1 MKQEYDPVWKRWK
14 TVPSAVEDA
23 ANVMSGYEQQLELQL
38 NKTADATLEEVR
50 QWEQEDF
57 FRAGNFDAMKL
68 FVVVP
73 TIIQLLALAFMFS
86 IFLFND
92 QVF

>member
-1 MKQEYDPVWKRWK
+1 MR
-14 TVPSAVEDA
+14 
-23 ANVMSGYEQQLELQL
+23 GYEEQLELQL
-38 NKTADATLEEVR
+38 NNVREATPEEVK

-68 FVVVP
+68 FVVFP

-86 IFLFND
+86 VFLFND
-92 QVF
+92 SVF

>member
-1 MKQEYDPVWKRWK
+1 MSPDPYKRSVQY
-14 TVPSAVEDA
+14 TPPVR
-23 ANVMSGYEQQLELQL
+23 GYEEQLELQL
-38 NKTADATLEEVR
+38 NNVREATPEEVK

-68 FVVVP
+68 FVVFP

-86 IFLFND
+86 VFLFND
-92 QVF
+92 SVF

>member
-1 MKQEYDPVWKRWK
+1 MR
-14 TVPSAVEDA
+14 
-23 ANVMSGYEQQLELQL
+23 YEQQLELQL
-38 NKTADATLEEVR
+38 NNVRDATPEEVR

-57 FRAGNFDAMKL
+57 FRAGKFDSMKL

>member
-1 MKQEYDPVWKRWK
+1 MSPDPYKRN
-14 TVPSAVEDA
+14 VPYVNSLR
-23 ANVMSGYEQQLELQL
+23 GYEQQLELEL
-38 NKTADATLEEVR
+38 NKTRDATPEEVR

-68 FVVVP
+68 FVVFP

-86 IFLFND
+86 IFIFND
-92 QVF
+92 SVF

>member
-38 NKTADATLEEVR
+38 NKTADATPEEVR

>member
-1 MKQEYDPVWKRWK
+1 MSPDPYKRN
-14 TVPSAVEDA
+14 VPYV
-23 ANVMSGYEQQLELQL
+23 NPLRGYEQQLELEL
-38 NKTADATLEEVR
+38 NKTRDATPEEVR

-68 FVVVP
+68 FVVFP

>member
-1 MKQEYDPVWKRWK
+1 MR
-14 TVPSAVEDA
+14 
-23 ANVMSGYEQQLELQL
+23 GYEQQLELQL
-38 NKTADATLEEVR
+38 NNVRDATPEEVR

-57 FRAGNFDAMKL
+57 FRAGKFDSMKL

>member
-1 MKQEYDPVWKRWK
+1 MKKLVGHDSWKRPVYQEV
-14 TVPSAVEDA
+14 TPMRDYRYA
-23 ANVMSGYEQQLELQL
+23 QQLELQL
-38 NKTADATLEEVR
+38 NKTQDATPEEVAK
-50 QWEQEDF
+50 WEQEDF

-73 TIIQLLALAFMFS
+73 TIIQLFALSFMFS
-86 IFLFND
+86 IILFND

>member
-1 MKQEYDPVWKRWK
+1 MR
-14 TVPSAVEDA
+14 
-23 ANVMSGYEQQLELQL
+23 GYEQQLELQL
-38 NKTADATLEEVR
+38 NNVRDATPEEVR

-57 FRAGNFDAMKL
+57 FRAGKFDSMKL

-73 TIIQLLALAFMFS
+73 TIIQLLALGFMFS
-86 IFLFND
+86 VFLFND

>member
-1 MKQEYDPVWKRWK
+1 MSPDPYKRN
-14 TVPSAVEDA
+14 VPYVNSLR
-23 ANVMSGYEQQLELQL
+23 GYEQQLELEL
-38 NKTADATLEEVR
+38 NKTRDATPEEVR

-68 FVVVP
+68 FVVFP

>member
-1 MKQEYDPVWKRWK
+1 MSPDPYKR
-14 TVPSAVEDA
+14 AVQYTPPIRA
-23 ANVMSGYEQQLELQL
+23 YEQQLELEL
-38 NKTADATLEEVR
+38 NKTRDATPEEVR

-86 IFLFND
+86 VFIFND
-92 QVF
+92 SVF

>member
-1 MKQEYDPVWKRWK
+1 MR
-14 TVPSAVEDA
+14 
-23 ANVMSGYEQQLELQL
+23 GYEQQLELQL
-38 NKTADATLEEVR
+38 NNVREATPEEVR

-68 FVVVP
+68 FVVFP

-86 IFLFND
+86 VFLFND
-92 QVF
+92 SIF